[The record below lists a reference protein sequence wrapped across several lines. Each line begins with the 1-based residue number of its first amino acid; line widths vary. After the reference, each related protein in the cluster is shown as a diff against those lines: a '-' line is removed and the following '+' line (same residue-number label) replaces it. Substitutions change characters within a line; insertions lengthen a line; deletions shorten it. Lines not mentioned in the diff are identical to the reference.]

1 MIGWWSKL
9 CSKPPLLNTLHKQIH
24 ITHHHG
30 TYVGPPFTQAYTK
43 QTNKQRPTHCKWTR
57 RLIDWSRV
65 VCSDPSPP
73 EPCWHPSMGPISPL
87 QLPCQ
92 PHRDEG
98 GGGGGGEGGE
108 WLKERGT
115 SCPGNEDPQALPFIG
130 TAPSVYISTLLHI
143 ITKFEFANVKV
154 LNAKDL
160 PEKNPP
166 SLFVNKRL
174 RSGEDSRK
182 SMLAYWACT
191 PCILAAWLH
200 TAQFSSLWIE

>member
-1 MIGWWSKL
+1 MIGWGSKL

-30 TYVGPPFTQAYTK
+30 TYVGPPFTQTYTK
-43 QTNKQRPTHCKWTR
+43 QTNKQRQTHCKWTR
-57 RLIDWSRV
+57 GLIDWSRV

-98 GGGGGGEGGE
+98 RGGGGG

-130 TAPSVYISTLLHI
+130 TAPSVCTSTLIHI

-154 LNAKDL
+154 
-160 PEKNPP
+160 PRI
-166 SLFVNKRL
+166 SLKRI
-174 RSGEDSRK
+174 RRAVVEWRRFKEVDVG
-182 SMLAYWACT
+182 
-191 PCILAAWLH
+191 ILSLH
-200 TAQFSSLWIE
+200 ALYIGCLIAHRPV

>member
-43 QTNKQRPTHCKWTR
+43 ETNKQRLTHCKWTR

-98 GGGGGGEGGE
+98 RGGGGGGE

-115 SCPGNEDPQALPFIG
+115 RCPGNEDPQALPFIG
-130 TAPSVYISTLLHI
+130 TAPSVCISTLLH
-143 ITKFEFANVKV
+143 TGWFFWLVH
-154 LNAKDL
+154 
-160 PEKNPP
+160 PKN
-166 SLFVNKRL
+166 
-174 RSGEDSRK
+174 D
-182 SMLAYWACT
+182 
-191 PCILAAWLH
+191 
-200 TAQFSSLWIE
+200 